1 MRGTNREEVL
11 AALNMSAGQ
20 AEREVLAALVALDEF
35 RHLPEDVSL
44 LRDNFSHKQK
54 CPDIGIDRL
63 VFRRIFIV
71 ICPIPLKQNGAFIR
85 PLIQQSNPHRMNHIR
100 IKIVPDTNRIQ
111 PIIGT
116 VRIDEATLECLP
128 VKSDFQYPA
137 TGAEQR
143 VEIEFRPPGI
153 ETPTHRRERV

>member
-111 PIIGT
+111 PIGFLQDSLFLPHSRRNRLT
-116 VRIDEATLECLP
+116 FRGPTAEAAH
-128 VKSDFQYPA
+128 S
-137 TGAEQR
+137 
-143 VEIEFRPPGI
+143 EFR
-153 ETPTHRRERV
+153 